1 MISSKSISLALAA
14 LVLVVLAGASSA
26 FAQTVAFNVSTAP
39 TFVANTGR
47 AEVMGQVTM
56 TADATC
62 GTGADGLCLSTAGT
76 IQVLYVGTPIDNAIA
91 TPASARLLQTELRF
105 AKPWEALC

>member
-14 LVLVVLAGASSA
+14 LVLVVLTEASSA
-26 FAQTVAFNVSTAP
+26 FAQTVTFNVSTAP

-47 AEVMGQVTM
+47 SEVMGQVTM

-62 GTGADGLCLSTAGT
+62 GTNVDGLCVSTAGT
-76 IQVLYVGTPIDNAIA
+76 IQVLYVGTPIDNNLA
-91 TPASARLLQTELRF
+91 TANIGTITTNG
-105 AKPWEALC
+105 